1 MITLFTGLPGSGKS
15 YKMVAELWKHKNRYY
30 IIHNIVGFKTEKLGD
45 YGFNW
50 VEYCTKNN
58 ISVEEFFSKD
68 YQVELAKKV
77 KEKYKRNMLI
87 IIDEAHEWFDRNV
100 KLLKM
105 WLSYHRHINQQ
116 IYLVAHASRNIP
128 QTYRTFVEVEYRAKS
143 STFLFLPGYFF
154 YNRIIGGQ
162 RAGFIFEKKKQS
174 IFALYKSQ
182 DISIS
187 DKEVKKKSFVI
198 PGLVV
203 VIVLMFIGFLKAPG
217 WILGEGDSEAKKAPP
232 ESNKAVSGA
241 DSGPSVSDDIKEGES
256 EKPFD
261 EKYAFVGQINGMVII
276 ENRKNGNQYMLHRVP
291 GNYKILAVERAD
303 YCIVW
308 NGRDEIYTLR
318 NFDRYAGVSNDLHP
332 VNISQPAGQEA
343 RHQSAYL
350 PGVDG

>member
-1 MITLFTGLPGSGKS
+1 
-15 YKMVAELWKHKNRYY
+15 MVAELWKHKNRYY

-50 VEYCTKNN
+50 VDYCAQNN
-58 ISVEEFFSKD
+58 ITVEEFFSKD
-68 YQVELAKKV
+68 YQIELAKKV

-162 RAGFIFEKKKQS
+162 RAGFIFERKKQS

-198 PGLVV
+198 PGIVV
-203 VIVLMFIGFLKAPG
+203 VIVLLFMAFLKAPS
-217 WILGEGDSEAKKAPP
+217 WIMGKEAGEAKKAPQD
-232 ESNKAVSGA
+232 SNEAVLGA
-241 DSGPSVSDDIKEGES
+241 DSGAPASDNIKEAENDM
-256 EKPFD
+256 PFD
-261 EKYAFVGQINGMVII
+261 EKYAFVGQISGMVII
-276 ENRKNGNQYMLHRVP
+276 EDRKDGVQYMLHRVP
-291 GNYKILAVERAD
+291 GNFRVLDVKRAD

-308 NGRDEIYTLR
+308 NGRDKIYTLR
-318 NFDRYAGVSNDLHP
+318 NFDRYVGHNDLQQ
-332 VNISQPAGQEA
+332 VNITPSAGQEVLP
-343 RHQSAYL
+343 QSTYL